1 MLKKTAALRFFL
13 LAISFS
19 TASLSLAAEEPAA
32 ALRIGQSEQS
42 MAPYLRE
49 DAPAFNL
56 TIQQFREKFNA
67 DNPQMALEEY
77 KIIMPREEK
86 SPLPRAAGRINE
98 TLYTSA
104 ALEKASVG

>member
-77 KIIMPREEK
+77 KIIMPRK
-86 SPLPRAAGRINE
+86 RNLRCCA
-98 TLYTSA
+98 LLA
-104 ALEKASVG
+104 ALMKRFILLPHWKKASVG